1 MHTMPQPPPA
11 PCQQRKIKS
20 RNIPTWD
27 PLALIHFKEDTPWNR
42 RECMYRPAAAAVLT
56 TDQSLRWIELRHPHF
71 YCNFSVNVIVIVIV
85 KHTTTLCARSANA
98 PVQQLFSRPP
108 GLSWE
113 LSWELQFA
121 STLPRTSTQVILTPP
136 NPPSLAERTCSPH
149 QLDHGI
155 LLKPYIPRNSE
166 NGN

>member
-56 TDQSLRWIELRHPHF
+56 TDQSLRWIELCHPHF
-71 YCNFSVNVIVIVIV
+71 YCNFSVCYCYCYCQTYDHSLCTERKCAGAAAVLS
-85 KHTTTLCARSANA
+85 TTRPLVRA
-98 PVQQLFSRPP
+98 QLRVAVCLNSPTDEDSSNTYSPQPP
-108 GLSWE
+108 KLSWE
-113 LSWELQFA
+113 NLQSS
-121 STLPRTSTQVILTPP
+121 STR
-136 NPPSLAERTCSPH
+136 
-149 QLDHGI
+149 
-155 LLKPYIPRNSE
+155 PRNIA
-166 NGN
+166 